1 MRVKLDLK
9 DIKYSDLEAINND
22 IWSKEIYTAYDLD
35 KLLDVFVYDSWGTC
49 VKYIKM
55 VYLFKLGVMI
65 GKREERARK
74 KRINTKVS

>member
-9 DIKYSDLEAINND
+9 DIKYSDLEALYED
-22 IWSKEIYTAYDLD
+22 IGCEEIYTAYDLD
-35 KLLDVFVYDSWGTC
+35 KLLDVFADDSWGTY